1 MSFAAQYQ
9 SLVKDVFTDLV
20 QSDLAKGAQ
29 AEAQARHFILRG
41 KPDFVL
47 AYLLHADLPDE
58 EKCELLA
65 EAYEHRATR
74 TRERAQEF
82 SLKFHRDF
90 PELLT
95 EAVHDQTTADLIRAG
110 KSLHEAR

>member
-1 MSFAAQYQ
+1 VSFAAQYQ
-9 SLVKDVFTDLV
+9 SLVKDVFTELV

-29 AEAQARHFILRG
+29 AEAQARHFTRRG

-58 EKCELLA
+58 EKRELLA
-65 EAYEHRATR
+65 AAYEHRAILTQ
-74 TRERAQEF
+74 ERAREF
-82 SLKFHRDF
+82 SQRFHRDF

-95 EAVHDQTTADLIRAG
+95 EAGHDQSTAKLIRAG
-110 KSLHEAR
+110 KSLHGA

>member
-9 SLVKDVFTDLV
+9 SLVKDVLADLV
-20 QSDLAKGAQ
+20 RSDLAKGTQ
-29 AEAQARHFILRG
+29 AEAQARHYTLRG

-58 EKCELLA
+58 EKRELLA

-74 TRERAQEF
+74 TRERAREF
-82 SLKFHRDF
+82 SQKFHRDF
-90 PELLT
+90 PELLA
-95 EAVHDQTTADLIRAG
+95 EAVHDQTKAELIRAW
-110 KSLHEAR
+110 KSLHVAR

>member
-20 QSDLAKGAQ
+20 RSELAKGAQ
-29 AEAQARHFILRG
+29 AEAQARQYSERG

-58 EKCELLA
+58 EKRELLA

-74 TRERAQEF
+74 TRERAREF
-82 SLKFHRDF
+82 SQKFHRDF

-95 EAVHDQTTADLIRAG
+95 EAVHDQTTAELIRAG
-110 KSLHEAR
+110 KSLRSAR